1 MSDGARLIVES
12 VVVTIALSV
21 FGAWALYSFIIARRQ
36 SPDAVGKLN
45 QLTTELSNRLT
56 TLERDRERDYLERQ
70 AERQRDHAIIAKLQR
85 RVADLEHGIE
95 RLGAQVVRLGGVPE
109 WELPPAEPLPPI
121 PPVNETIDDTALYR
135 SIAALFDVDELDDL
149 AFRLGIEPDDLD
161 GKRRDTRARSLVQY
175 CKRRDLLPELIDVA
189 RQLRPEG
196 RF

>member
-1 MSDGARLIVES
+1 MQPDTWRLVVEA
-12 VVVTIALSV
+12 VLVTVAMVGIGFAS
-21 FGAWALYSFIIARRQ
+21 FWAYVQARRHA
-36 SPDAVGKLN
+36 PGAVQELV

-109 WELPPAEPLPPI
+109 WELPPAEPLPVIQNPI
-121 PPVNETIDDTALYR
+121 DETALYR

-149 AFRLGIEPDDLD
+149 AFRLGIEPDELD
-161 GKRRDTRARSLVQY
+161 GKRRDTKARSLVQY
-175 CKRRDLLPELIDVA
+175 AKRRDMLPELIDIA

>member
-1 MSDGARLIVES
+1 MQPDTARLVVEA
-12 VVVTIALSV
+12 VLVTVAMVGIGFASL
-21 FGAWALYSFIIARRQ
+21 WEYMQARRHA
-36 SPDAVGKLN
+36 PGAVQELV

-56 TLERDRERDYLERQ
+56 TLERDRDRDYLERQ

-85 RVADLEHGIE
+85 RVADLEHGVE

-109 WELPPAEPLPPI
+109 WELPPAEPLP
-121 PPVNETIDDTALYR
+121 VVQTVIDDTALYR

-149 AFRLGIEPDDLD
+149 AFRLGIEPDELD
-161 GKRRDTRARSLVQY
+161 GKRRDAHARSLVQY
-175 CKRRDLLPELIDVA
+175 CKRRDLLPELIDIA

>member
-1 MSDGARLIVES
+1 MQPDTWRLVVEE
-12 VVVTIALSV
+12 VLVTVAMVGIGFAS
-21 FGAWALYSFIIARRQ
+21 FWAYVQARRHA
-36 SPDAVGKLN
+36 PGAVQELV

-109 WELPPAEPLPPI
+109 WELPPAEPLPVIQNP
-121 PPVNETIDDTALYR
+121 IDDTALYR

-149 AFRLGIEPDDLD
+149 AYRLGIEPDELD
-161 GKRRDTRARSLVQY
+161 GKRRDSRARSLVQY
-175 CKRRDLLPELIDVA
+175 AKRRDMLPELIDIA

>member
-1 MSDGARLIVES
+1 MTDGARLIVES
-12 VVVTIALSV
+12 IVVTIALSV
-21 FGAWALYSFIIARRQ
+21 FGAWALYSFLQARRQ
-36 SPDAVGKLN
+36 SPGAVQELV

-109 WELPPAEPLPPI
+109 WELPPAEPLPAIQNPI
-121 PPVNETIDDTALYR
+121 DETALYR

-149 AFRLGIEPDDLD
+149 AFRLGIEPDEID
-161 GKRRDTRARSLVQY
+161 GKRRDTKARSLVQY
-175 CKRRDLLPELIDVA
+175 CKRRDMLPELIDIA

>member
-1 MSDGARLIVES
+1 MQPDTARLVVEA
-12 VVVTIALSV
+12 VLVTVAMVGIGFASL
-21 FGAWALYSFIIARRQ
+21 WAYMQARRHA
-36 SPDAVGKLN
+36 PGAVQELV

-56 TLERDRERDYLERQ
+56 TLERDRDRDYLERQ

-85 RVADLEHGIE
+85 RVADLEHGVE

-109 WELPPAEPLPPI
+109 WELPPAEPLP
-121 PPVNETIDDTALYR
+121 VVQTVIDDTALYR

-149 AFRLGIEPDDLD
+149 AFRLGIEPDEID
-161 GKRRDTRARSLVQY
+161 GKRRDTRARALVQY
-175 CKRRDLLPELIDVA
+175 CKRRDLLPELIDIA